1 VDGAAHGRQDFREK
15 QMTTSSGPG
24 PRRVPEPHGPLDDL
38 VHSQEPEV
46 LRGVAASS
54 RLTEELA
61 ISLLTRRDLPQQA
74 IVDLSRNG
82 AVMKHRKVIVAVVAH
97 PRTPRHV
104 SLPIARH
111 LYTFELMQI
120 ALTPGIAAD
129 LKMNIEESL
138 ISRVESISSGE
149 RLTLAKRGSTRV
161 AAALLADPEERVMH
175 AALASPYMTEA
186 WVVKALMRDD
196 APTPLVHA
204 VCRHPKW
211 SLRRDVQVALLR
223 NDKTPLARAIAIS
236 EKLPTQV
243 LRDVL
248 HHSRLEANVKA
259 YLLALLE
266 RRASA
271 LRNSP
276 K

>member
-1 VDGAAHGRQDFREK
+1 
-15 QMTTSSGPG
+15 MTTVSSAGT
-24 PRRVPEPHGPLDDL
+24 RRAPEPQGRLEDL
-38 VHSQEPEV
+38 IRSQEPDV

-61 ISLLTRRDLPQQA
+61 LSLLARRDLPHQA
-74 IVDLSRNG
+74 LVDLSKNA

-120 ALTPGIAAD
+120 ALTPAIAAD
-129 LKMNIEESL
+129 LKMSIEESL
-138 ISRVESISSGE
+138 IARMESISSGE

-175 AALASPYMTEA
+175 AALENPYLTEV
-186 WVVKALMRDD
+186 WIVKPLLQDD
-196 APTPLVHA
+196 APLPLVHA
-204 VCRHPKW
+204 LCRHAKW
-211 SLRRDVQVALLR
+211 SLRRDVQIALLR
-223 NDKTPLARAIAIS
+223 NDKTPLARAIAFA
-236 EKLPTQV
+236 ENLPSQV

-259 YLLALLE
+259 YLHALLE
-266 RRASA
+266 RRS
-271 LRNSP
+271 RQSTRDH
-276 K
+276 KT